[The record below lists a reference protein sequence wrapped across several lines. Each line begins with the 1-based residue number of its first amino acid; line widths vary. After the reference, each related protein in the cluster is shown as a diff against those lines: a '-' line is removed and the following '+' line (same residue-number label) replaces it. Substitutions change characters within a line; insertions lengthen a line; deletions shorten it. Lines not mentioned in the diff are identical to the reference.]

1 VLPVKVDDLYDR
13 EEEQGLLARILMPR
27 YLRMLEAVQEL
38 LQSVFP
44 FLSQEDFRLDDEA
57 TRKQLALAA
66 EQVVRIDQS
75 TRDQLRDVLKVGQE
89 RGYADHEIANGVP
102 ADGYGGLRG
111 LYLETWRGRAETIS
125 RTELATAQL
134 AAAKDRYRATGLV
147 SRIQIVEN
155 EDTDEPCASMN
166 GKVFPVEQA
175 PGLEHPNC
183 RRGYIPLVDE
193 AA

>member
-1 VLPVKVDDLYDR
+1 VKLDDLYDP

-27 YLRMLEAVQEL
+27 YRRMLEAVHEL
-38 LQSVFP
+38 LTSVFP
-44 FLSQEDFRLDDEA
+44 FLSADEFRLDDEA

-89 RGYADHEIANGVP
+89 RGYSDFEVANGVP
-102 ADGYGGLRG
+102 AEGYGGLRG
-111 LYLETWRGRAETIS
+111 LYLETWRGRAETIA
-125 RTELATAQL
+125 RTEIATAQL
-134 AAAKDRYRATGLV
+134 AAAKDRYKATGLV
-147 SRIQIVEN
+147 KRVEIVEN

-166 GKVFPVEQA
+166 GKVFPVDEA

-183 RRGYIPLVDE
+183 RRGYIPLVDD